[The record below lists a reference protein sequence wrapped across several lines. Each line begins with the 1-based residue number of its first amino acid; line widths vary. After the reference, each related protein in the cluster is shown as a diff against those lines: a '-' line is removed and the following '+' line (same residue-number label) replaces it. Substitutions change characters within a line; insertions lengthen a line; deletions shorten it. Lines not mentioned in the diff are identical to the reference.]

1 MAYPKTKKFTTILY
15 AAVIAF
21 LIIMF
26 AGIAITDRTS
36 VSGKTNKM
44 DIMHITDLQESE
56 VQSPDSPIGI
66 YRQYEFTLGNEITD
80 GINLA
85 FYTVHQYVT
94 VSIDGKEVYS
104 LYPASNGNKR
114 RITKTVGSHWA
125 MIPLHIKDAGK
136 QVKIE
141 IIPVYESF
149 RNRQMDFLIG
159 MPYAIYRDRLQKDL
173 PQLVL
178 SALAVIIG
186 IIFMGIAGVSVLRRR
201 TDSGLACLGLFS
213 VMVGLWRLLDS
224 RFTPFMDGGHPIF
237 VYYISIAMMML
248 GLLPFLRWT
257 RNYFSQKG
265 CRVLQFYEIFAL
277 LVCLFQFI
285 LQILGIR
292 DIRETLLLAHI
303 TIGMG
308 AVCLAL
314 VIIYERICLSKD
326 ETPTE
331 SSDAKEMKARQ
342 TSHFP
347 PQLRLGLI
355 CVVGILLDVVKF
367 YIRGNSSGLVF
378 TLLAFLIYVVCMG
391 LFTMQ
396 QYGRQQAE
404 LARLDRQ
411 LAEQDLEIAKK
422 NRELA
427 EQERRMTDGR
437 IMAMLSQI
445 RSHFIFNVLATI
457 STYCKIDPKTA
468 DKALIC
474 FSRYLRRNI
483 KNIEEDGLID
493 FAKELEQVEDYV
505 ELEKMRFAERI
516 TFITD
521 IETTSFQI
529 PPLTIQPLVE
539 NAIKHGIIEQG
550 RRGTITLT
558 TQRVEHEIRI
568 QVVDDGV
575 GFDIEE
581 LGKSESVGIRNVRY
595 RLENMTDGT
604 ITFASEPGKG
614 TTVTICIPNEL

>member
-1 MAYPKTKKFTTILY
+1 MPYPRIKRTTAILY
-15 AAVIAF
+15 AIVIGLLAI
-21 LIIMF
+21 LL
-26 AGIAITDRTS
+26 AGIAIADRTS
-36 VSGKTNKM
+36 ETGNTDERN
-44 DIMHITDLQESE
+44 IMHITDIQESE
-56 VQSPDSPIGI
+56 VQSADSPIGI
-66 YRQYEFTLGNEITD
+66 CRQYEFTLDNEITG
-80 GINLA
+80 GISLA

-94 VSIDGKEVYS
+94 VSMDGKEVYS
-104 LYPASNGNKR
+104 LNPASNGHKR
-114 RITKTVGSHWA
+114 RVTKTIGSHWV
-125 MIPLHIKDAGK
+125 MIPLHGEDVGK
-136 QVKIE
+136 QVKIQVT
-141 IIPVYESF
+141 PVYESF
-149 RNRQMDFLIG
+149 HNRQMDFLIG
-159 MPYAIYRDRLQKDL
+159 TPYAIYRDRLQKDL
-173 PQLVL
+173 PQLML

-186 IIFMGIAGVSVLRRR
+186 IIFLGIAGISFLRRR

-213 VMVGLWRLLDS
+213 AMVGLWRMLDS
-224 RFTPFMDGGHPIF
+224 RFTPFMDGGYPIF
-237 VYYISIAMMML
+237 AYYISITMMML

-257 RNYFSQKG
+257 RNYFSRRG
-265 CRVLQFYEIFAL
+265 CRVLGIYEIFAL
-277 LVCLFQFI
+277 VVCLLQFT
-285 LQILGIR
+285 LQIMGIR
-292 DIRETLLLAHI
+292 DIRETLVLSHI
-303 TIGMG
+303 TIGIG
-308 AVCLAL
+308 AICLAV
-314 VIIYERICLSKD
+314 VIIYERTCLLKD
-326 ETPTE
+326 AIPSGKSEGKETEVKQPPL
-331 SSDAKEMKARQ
+331 
-342 TSHFP
+342 FP
-347 PQLRLGLI
+347 LQLRLGLI
-355 CVVGILLDVVKF
+355 CVAGILLDVVEF
-367 YIRGNSSGLVF
+367 YIKGNSSGLVF

-411 LAEQDLEIAKK
+411 VAEQALEIAKK

-427 EQERRMTDGR
+427 EQERRMTDSR

-457 STYCKIDPKTA
+457 STYCKLDPKTA

-521 IETTSFQI
+521 IETTSFLI

-539 NAIKHGIIEQG
+539 NAIKHGIIEHG
-550 RRGTITLT
+550 ISGTITLT
-558 TQRVEHEIRI
+558 TQRLEHEIRI
-568 QVVDDGV
+568 RVVDDGA

-604 ITFASEPGKG
+604 ITFASEPEKG
-614 TTVTICIPNEL
+614 TAVTICIPNEI